1 MILNAVGTV
10 LSVLR
15 YIEVRMVGVVI
26 IGFTIGIV
34 IIVVIVIVVISV
46 GDELA

>member
-15 YIEVRMVGVVI
+15 YIEVGMVGVVI
-26 IGFTIGIV
+26 IGFTIGID
-34 IIVVIVIVVISV
+34 IIVVIVIVVIFA
-46 GDELA
+46 LNYF